1 MQTAAQ
7 NIVLGNNFLNV
18 ERFLQTLQT
27 VGGRRSAAGL
37 RFIPGPVNR
46 QIATIAAAQGSEYLL
61 YALLESIGIDPFR
74 PGSGAETKGLKVAL
88 SEFEEHLRQTGLLAA
103 GKMAI
108 HASSLR
114 QLSNLR
120 DQVVHKAVDVSVD
133 QVALVDKA
141 IKFASLYSESVLG
154 RDVLA

>member
-1 MQTAAQ
+1 
-7 NIVLGNNFLNV
+7 
-18 ERFLQTLQT
+18 
-27 VGGRRSAAGL
+27 
-37 RFIPGPVNR
+37 
-46 QIATIAAAQGSEYLL
+46 
-61 YALLESIGIDPFR
+61 
-74 PGSGAETKGLKVAL
+74 
-88 SEFEEHLRQTGLLAA
+88 
-103 GKMAI
+103 MAI